1 MRLPSA
7 VRPLLRRTPLGT
19 GAPGRVLLELDLG
32 RGVLEAP
39 PANPLEALRA
49 LHTPSLRALV
59 EHIGK
64 ARHDPEVAGLVATVG
79 TTPLTLAQSGEL
91 RAAVTELRDSGK
103 PTLAWSPSFGELSA
117 GTTTYHLA
125 TAFDEVWLQPS
136 GLVGLLG
143 FAAEA
148 VFLREALDRL
158 GVQPELH
165 QRHEYKS
172 AADMFMRSS
181 ISEPN
186 REMLARLLESATETV
201 VADVA
206 AARRLDPA
214 DVRAILDGGPVPAA
228 TAHRRG
234 LVDRVGYRD
243 EAYAAMR
250 RRTGVD
256 EPTLRYVERHG
267 SGALQS
273 LVGPMVR
280 LPRHRP
286 VIGLVQ
292 ASGPIHLGRPPARS
306 PVGGPAVGSDPLTA
320 ALRAAGRDEKVAA
333 VVLRVDSPGGSY
345 VASDAI
351 RREILVLR
359 ESGTPVV
366 ASMGSVAASGGYYIA
381 MPCTAVHADAG
392 TVTGSIG
399 VLAGKTVVRDGLERW
414 GVARETIAASRHAAM
429 LSTNRPFDAE
439 ELALLDQWLDEV
451 YADFTAKAAADRGM
465 AVDDLRAVARGRVWT
480 GADAA
485 ERGLVDTLGGLE
497 SAIRD
502 ACRRAGVDRE
512 HVDVRTIP
520 APNPLQALLPRES
533 SDAVET
539 GVGLEGPAAWARLLP
554 GLRTLLGAPY
564 AGVLSLPPVRL
575 PGLLPD

>member
-1 MRLPSA
+1 
-7 VRPLLRRTPLGT
+7 VLRRTSV
-19 GAPGRVLLELDLG
+19 GAGVADRVLLELDLG
-32 RGVLEAP
+32 RGVAEAP
-39 PANPLEALRA
+39 PASPLEALRA

-59 EHIGK
+59 DHLRK
-64 ARHDPEVAGLVATVG
+64 AASDPDVAGLIGTVG
-79 TTPLTLAQSGEL
+79 TAPLTLAQSGEL
-91 RAAVTELRDSGK
+91 RAAVAAFRESGK
-103 PTLAWSPSFGELSA
+103 PTAAWSPSFGELSA

-148 VFLREALDRL
+148 VFLRAALDKL
-158 GVQPELH
+158 GVEPQLH
-165 QRHEYKS
+165 QRHEYKT
-172 AADMFMRSS
+172 AADTLMRPS
-181 ISEPN
+181 ISDAH
-186 REMLARLLESATETV
+186 REMLARVLESATETV

-206 AARRLDPA
+206 AARGLGRGE
-214 DVRAILDGGPVPAA
+214 VRSLLDGGPL
-228 TAHRRG
+228 TAGTARERG
-234 LVDRVGYRD
+234 LVDQIGYRD

-250 RRTGVD
+250 RRTGVE

-267 SGALQS
+267 AGALQS

-280 LPRHRP
+280 LPRHKP

-306 PVGGPAVGSDPLTA
+306 PFSGAAVGSDPLTA
-320 ALRAAGRDEKVAA
+320 ALRAAGRDEKVRA

-366 ASMGSVAASGGYYIA
+366 ASMASVAASGGYYIA
-381 MPCTAVHADAG
+381 MPCDAVYADAG
-392 TVTGSIG
+392 TITGSIG
-399 VLAGKTVVRDGLERW
+399 VLAGKAVTREALERW
-414 GVARETIAASRHAAM
+414 GVARETVAASRHAAM
-429 LSTNRPFDAE
+429 LSTNRPFDDD

-451 YADFTAKAAADRGM
+451 YDDFTAKAAADRGM

-497 SAIRD
+497 PAIRE

-512 HVDVRTIP
+512 DVQVRTLP
-520 APNPLQALLPRES
+520 TPNPLQALLPRES
-533 SDAVET
+533 SDALES
-539 GVGLEGPAAWARLLP
+539 GLGLEGPRAWTQLLP
-554 GLRTLLGAPY
+554 DVRQLLGAPY
-564 AGVLSLPPVRL
+564 AGVLTLPPVRL
-575 PGLLPD
+575 PGLVPG